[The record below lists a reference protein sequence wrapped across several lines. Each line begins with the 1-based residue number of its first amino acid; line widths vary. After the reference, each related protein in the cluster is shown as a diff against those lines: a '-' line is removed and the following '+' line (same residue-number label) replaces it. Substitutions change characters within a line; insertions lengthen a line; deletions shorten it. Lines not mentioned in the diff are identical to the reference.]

1 MRTSSSSAL
10 WISFDILVHQ
20 VSCSAEARGLG
31 PRADRAVHRWLPR
44 WSFGECSDQRMRS
57 RRACEWV
64 VLAKHLSVEGESEVR
79 GQIPSLLIQGCP
91 GFSAFRFQF
100 LALIRHLLATLS
112 REQPGGLL
120 SALSL
125 GCVLRLG
132 PNSALTFFC
141 FKPRHVSFSF
151 VCVCLLNCV
160 SLFLF

>member
-1 MRTSSSSAL
+1 
-10 WISFDILVHQ
+10 
-20 VSCSAEARGLG
+20 
-31 PRADRAVHRWLPR
+31 
-44 WSFGECSDQRMRS
+44 MRS

-151 VCVCLLNCV
+151 VCVSVELCFFV
-160 SLFLF
+160 SILACGGRSGHRVWQLHRASSEAWFEHMGWA